1 MIIFKKGGII
11 MAYSLVSGIMSLIIG
26 IVMIVGGASGQL
38 VLRGTNRSDLLM
50 ILGVIVIAYGA
61 YVTYKSRQ
69 S

>member
-1 MIIFKKGGII
+1 
-11 MAYSLVSGIMSLIIG
+11 MAYSLVSGIISLIIG

-61 YVTYKSRQ
+61 YVTYKSIQ

>member
-11 MAYSLVSGIMSLIIG
+11 MAYSLVSGIISLIIS

>member
-1 MIIFKKGGII
+1 
-11 MAYSLVSGIMSLIIG
+11 MAYSLVSGIISLIIG